1 MDKLPDQLVAEF
13 LSEFDS
19 NGRYS
24 REAIARLAEI
34 ATADDQ
40 TLAESGTRAVFA
52 SLVER
57 LADSFDPRAVSLY
70 NRAFAQLIQASR
82 LRSKP
87 LDSRLESFGIHNED
101 DLVSRAERLRNAIPL
116 RSDQSIRQVI
126 ILSRVT
132 LGADVAITSVIV
144 DRIQQKFPDAKVVII
159 GGSKASQLLGGNS
172 RLQFNEVSYRRGGTT
187 IERLLSWLDLV
198 ECIRNLKRNFGTA
211 ECLIID
217 PDSRLTQLG
226 LLPLEPSIEEV
237 SQSNYLF
244 FPSREFGARTSRS
257 LSQLTTQWLN
267 TIFGEHQTTLPRVS
281 LLTADVEAARRVIKP
296 LRPDTRP
303 IIALNFGVGEN
314 PLKRIGGDFEST
326 LILRLLQLGAGL
338 LLDKGAGRHELDRID
353 QILTDIAGVE
363 RNGHALRI
371 AEINENNVMNVTEAP
386 SDQLDILVWNGR
398 IGMLAALIAESDLYL
413 GYDSAGQ
420 HIAAALG
427 VNCIDVFAGFSSP
440 MMLDRWR
447 PGGPAETRVIAV
459 DTIRAEPVADAVIDQ
474 VLRSVEELLNS
485 SLPSSS
491 RRRRD

>member
-13 LSEFDS
+13 LVEFNS
-19 NGRYS
+19 NRRYS
-24 REAIARLAEI
+24 RDAIARLAEI

-40 TLAESGTRAVFA
+40 ILAEAGTRAMFA

-57 LADSFDPRAVSLY
+57 LADSFDPRTVSLY

-82 LRSKP
+82 LRSKR
-87 LDSRLESFGIHNED
+87 LDSQLQSFGIHNED
-101 DLVSRAERLRNAIPL
+101 DLVSRAERLRNSSPL
-116 RSDQSIRQVI
+116 KSNQSIRQVM

-144 DRIQQKFPDAKVVII
+144 DRIQQNFPDAEVMII
-159 GGSKASQLLGGNS
+159 GGSKTSQLLGGNS

-198 ECIRNLKRNFGTA
+198 ECIHDLKRNFRAG

-226 LLPLEPSIEEV
+226 LLPLEPSIEEA

-244 FPSREFGARTSRS
+244 FPSREFGAGTSRS
-257 LSQLTTQWLN
+257 LSQLTSQWLN
-267 TIFGEHQTTLPRVS
+267 TIFGEEQTTLPRVS
-281 LLTADVEAARRVIKP
+281 LLTADLEAARVIKP
-296 LRPDTRP
+296 LKHASRP

-314 PLKRIGGDFEST
+314 PLKRISGDFESI
-326 LILRLLQLGAGL
+326 LIRRLLQLGAGL
-338 LLDKGAGRHELDRID
+338 VLDKGAGRHELDRID
-353 QILTDIAGVE
+353 QILGDIARVE
-363 RNGHALRI
+363 RNGHAVRI
-371 AEINENNVMNVTEAP
+371 AEINETNVMNVTDVP
-386 SDQLDILVWNGR
+386 NDQPDILVWNGR
-398 IGMLAALIAESDLYL
+398 IGVLAALIAESDLYL

-447 PGGPAETRVIAV
+447 PGGPAKTRVIAV
-459 DTIRAEPVADAVIDQ
+459 DTIHAEPAAESVVDQ

-485 SLPSSS
+485 HPPSSS
-491 RRRRD
+491 RRPRE